1 MAIGVMP
8 ALEMA
13 QESDKVSSWLKQ
25 EGEIVA
31 KGEPLLEVE
40 ADKAVMEIE
49 SPGESILTGCVRKKN
64 LCCGSVGRSVCASIN
79 SASRSSRHSDL
90 SESAPS
96 RGRAAEVLEMSQ
108 RRLAI
113 RCSISTERCL
123 GGLFRQDAASLVY

>member
-64 LCCGSVGRSVCASIN
+64 LCCGSVGRSVCVSIN

-96 RGRAAEVLEMSQ
+96 RGRAAEFLRDVAE
-108 RRLAI
+108 AI
-113 RCSISTERCL
+113 
-123 GGLFRQDAASLVY
+123 GNPVQYFD

>member
-31 KGEPLLEVE
+31 KGELLLEVE

-64 LCCGSVGRSVCASIN
+64 LCCGSLGRSVCASIN

-90 SESAPS
+90 SGSAPS
-96 RGRAAEVLEMSQ
+96 RGNFLEMSQ

-123 GGLFRQDAASLVY
+123 GGLFRQDAASLIY

>member
-31 KGEPLLEVE
+31 KAEPLLEVE

-49 SPGESILTGCVRKKN
+49 SPRREYSHRLRPEETPLLRLRWPQCLRKYQLSQPQQPTFGSLGKRAVSRPS
-64 LCCGSVGRSVCASIN
+64 CGNFFEV
-79 SASRSSRHSDL
+79 
-90 SESAPS
+90 
-96 RGRAAEVLEMSQ
+96 AE
-108 RRLAI
+108 AI
-113 RCSISTERCL
+113 
-123 GGLFRQDAASLVY
+123 GNPVQYFD

>member
-13 QESDKVSSWLKQ
+13 QESDKVRSWLKQ

-79 SASRSSRHSDL
+79 SSQPQQPTFGSLGKRAVSRPSCGISSRCRRGDWQSGAVFRL
-90 SESAPS
+90 SGAW
-96 RGRAAEVLEMSQ
+96 V
-108 RRLAI
+108 
-113 RCSISTERCL
+113 
-123 GGLFRQDAASLVY
+123 VYFAKTPRH

>member
-49 SPGESILTGCVRKKN
+49 SPGESILTGCVRKKH
-64 LCCGSVGRSVCASIN
+64 LCCGSVGRSVCAKYQLSQPQQPTFG
-79 SASRSSRHSDL
+79 SLGKRAVSRPSCGSSRDV
-90 SESAPS
+90 
-96 RGRAAEVLEMSQ
+96 AE
-108 RRLAI
+108 AI
-113 RCSISTERCL
+113 
-123 GGLFRQDAASLVY
+123 GNPVQYFD

>member
-64 LCCGSVGRSVCASIN
+64 LCCGSVGRSVCVSID

-90 SESAPS
+90 SESVPS
-96 RGRAAEVLEMSQ
+96 RGRAAEFLRDVAE
-108 RRLAI
+108 
-113 RCSISTERCL
+113 CSISTERCL
-123 GGLFRQDAASLVY
+123 GGLFRQDAASLIY

>member
-64 LCCGSVGRSVCASIN
+64 LCCGSVGQCLRKYQLSQPQQPTFGSLGKRAV
-79 SASRSSRHSDL
+79 SRPSCGIFSRCRRGDWQSGAVFRL
-90 SESAPS
+90 SGAW
-96 RGRAAEVLEMSQ
+96 V
-108 RRLAI
+108 
-113 RCSISTERCL
+113 
-123 GGLFRQDAASLVY
+123 VYFAKTPRH

>member
-64 LCCGSVGRSVCASIN
+64 LCCGSVGRSVCPSIN
-79 SASRSSRHSDL
+79 SASRGSRHSDL
-90 SESAPS
+90 SESALS
-96 RGRAAEVLEMSQ
+96 RGNFFEMSQ

-123 GGLFRQDAASLVY
+123 GDLFRQDAASLIY

>member
-40 ADKAVMEIE
+40 ADKAVMDIE
-49 SPGESILTGCVRKKN
+49 SPGERIFSPVASGRKT
-64 LCCGSVGRSVCASIN
+64 
-79 SASRSSRHSDL
+79 SAAAPLAAVSAQVSTQPAAAADIRISRKARCLAGISSRCRRGDWQSGAVFRL
-90 SESAPS
+90 SGAWVVYFAKTP
-96 RGRAAEVLEMSQ
+96 
-108 RRLAI
+108 
-113 RCSISTERCL
+113 
-123 GGLFRQDAASLVY
+123 ASLIY

>member
-31 KGEPLLEVE
+31 KAEPLLEVE

-64 LCCGSVGRSVCASIN
+64 PCCGSVGRSVCASIN

-90 SESAPS
+90 WESAPS
-96 RGRAAEVLEMSQ
+96 RGRAVGISSRC
-108 RRLAI
+108 RRGDWQSGAVF
-113 RCSISTERCL
+113 RL
-123 GGLFRQDAASLVY
+123 GGAWVVYFAKTPRH

>member
-1 MAIGVMP
+1 MSIGVMP

-25 EGEIVA
+25 EAEIVA
-31 KGEPLLEVE
+31 KGESLLEVE
-40 ADKAVMEIE
+40 ANKAVMEIQ

-64 LCCGSVGRSVCASIN
+64 LCCGSVGRSVCVCIN

-96 RGRAAEVLEMSQ
+96 RGNFFEMSQ

-123 GGLFRQDAASLVY
+123 GGLFRQDAASLIY